1 MRSTFKLLFYIN
13 RRKIKKNGRCPIMGR
28 VTLDGK
34 ISQYSTGLEI
44 EPDLWDAKVGKA
56 FTDGR
61 KTGNITGEKRNEL
74 NRLNSL
80 LEALEKKA
88 KAAYKRNVNSYGF
101 VSAEIIKNAV
111 TGKSDVKETLLSLF
125 DEYNGEYAK
134 RVGIDRTRHSY
145 VRYLTTRKHIF
156 NFFLTLSL
164 RHPNHNSNQSSV

>member
-80 LEALEKKA
+80 LEALEEKA
-88 KAAYKRNVNSYGF
+88 KSAYKRNVDSYGF
-101 VSAEIIKNAV
+101 VSAEIIHQECRHREIRCQRDIAV
-111 TGKSDVKETLLSLF
+111 PV
-125 DEYNGEYAK
+125 
-134 RVGIDRTRHSY
+134 
-145 VRYLTTRKHIF
+145 
-156 NFFLTLSL
+156 
-164 RHPNHNSNQSSV
+164 

>member
-1 MRSTFKLLFYIN
+1 
-13 RRKIKKNGRCPIMGR
+13 MGR

-80 LEALEKKA
+80 LEALEEKA
-88 KAAYKRNVNSYGF
+88 KAP
-101 VSAEIIKNAV
+101 
-111 TGKSDVKETLLSLF
+111 TKETW
-125 DEYNGEYAK
+125 
-134 RVGIDRTRHSY
+134 
-145 VRYLTTRKHIF
+145 
-156 NFFLTLSL
+156 TLMA
-164 RHPNHNSNQSSV
+164 SSRQKSSRMPSPGNRCQRDIAVPV